1 MTGRP
6 DLQAALA
13 TLPRDHVLVL
23 RGALSGF
30 DVVDLAALVT
40 VPVEGVVP
48 LLQVAV
54 AKLDRAL
61 GDLAHPPKGRPAP
74 GDRDAG
80 PS

>member
-1 MTGRP
+1 MTVHP
-6 DLQAALA
+6 DLQTALA

-30 DVVDLAALVT
+30 DVAALAALVT

-61 GDLAHPPKGRPAP
+61 RDLAHPPIE
-74 GDRDAG
+74 